1 MSMPPR
7 VLIIDDDCSLLEAY
21 TELLAEDFC
30 VVTATTGEE
39 GLARLQCEDVDV
51 VLLDVRLPGMD
62 GLEVLCQIKA
72 RHAHV
77 EVLML
82 TASNEPHL
90 VRVARQCGAA
100 DYLVKPVENADLLI
114 RLQQA
119 VRCAAPR

>member
-1 MSMPPR
+1 MSMLPG

-21 TELLAEDFC
+21 TVLLAEDFR
-30 VVTATTGEE
+30 VVTATTGGE

-62 GLEVLCQIKA
+62 GLEVLGQIKA
-72 RHAHV
+72 RHAHI

-82 TASNEPHL
+82 TASHEPHL
-90 VRVARQCGAA
+90 VRLARQCGAA
-100 DYLVKPVENADLLI
+100 DYLVKPVDNANLLI

-119 VRCAAPR
+119 ARCQEHR

>member
-1 MSMPPR
+1 MPPR

-51 VLLDVRLPGMD
+51 VLLDVGLPGMD
-62 GLEVLCQIKA
+62 GLEVLRQIKA

-77 EVLML
+77 EVLMH
-82 TASNEPHL
+82 TASNAPHL

-100 DYLVKPVENADLLI
+100 DYLVKPVENADLLS
-114 RLQQA
+114 RLHQA